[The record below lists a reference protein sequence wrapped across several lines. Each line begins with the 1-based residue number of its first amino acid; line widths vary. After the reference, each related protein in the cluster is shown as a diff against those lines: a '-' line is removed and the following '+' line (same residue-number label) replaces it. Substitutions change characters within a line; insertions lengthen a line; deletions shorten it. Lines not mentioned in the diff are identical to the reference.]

1 MVARAPL
8 WVVQVQGR
16 LGWTEAV
23 WCRAAGLVG
32 VAVVRLPALA
42 LTQVRTN
49 GVDDFAPLT
58 LHLFLVCVSVFGYH
72 FQHLVCMCVS
82 ADAPPHG
89 TISTALHSP
98 VVDSAK

>member
-1 MVARAPL
+1 MAARVPL